1 MVPFRFEMLLP
12 VSSSPLASLLKKP
25 AVSASCNPHSCVS
38 WGSDLFLSP
47 PLSSSTRLA
56 LFYALLPKTPVPWSL
71 QWQLRSH
78 EMLYRWH
85 NNGIFSLVVAQM
97 VKHLP
102 AMQETE
108 FNRWVRKI
116 PWRRKWQP
124 TAIHLPGKFHGWRSL
139 VGYSPWG
146 RKELDTT
153 EGLHFHF
160 SRRSDWEQ
168 NIQSIF
174 PEGRWV
180 KGFGKTCS
188 LGSPSTNLQEWVTC
202 SSWDGPVWAA
212 VPPTFPHPRRLDPT
226 ARKQGVL
233 STLQGLVN
241 PRNWIRLNPQSIFFF
256 PLRIVTNFQRSL
268 FWTELIQGA
277 L

>member
-1 MVPFRFEMLLP
+1 MLLP
-12 VSSSPLASLLKKP
+12 VSSSPAAFLLKKH
-25 AVSASCNPHSCVS
+25 AVSAPYNPHSCVS

-56 LFYALLPKTPVPWSL
+56 LFYVLLPKPPGPWSL

-85 NNGIFSLVVAQM
+85 SNGIFSPVVAQT
-97 VKHLP
+97 VKRLP
-102 AMQETE
+102 AMRETG
-108 FNRWVRKI
+108 FNPWVRKI

-124 TAIHLPGKFHGWRSL
+124 TPVLLPEKFHEWRSL
-139 VGYSPWG
+139 VGYSPRG

-160 SRRSDWEQ
+160 SGRSDWEQ

-174 PEGRWV
+174 PEGRWA
-180 KGFGKTCS
+180 KGFGKMCSS

-202 SSWDGPVWAA
+202 SSWDGPMWVA
-212 VPPTFPHPRRLDPT
+212 VPPTFPHSKRLDPT
-226 ARKQGVL
+226 ARKQWVL

-241 PRNWIRLNPQSIFFF
+241 LMLNQKNNFFF
-256 PLRIVTNFQRSL
+256 FL
-268 FWTELIQGA
+268 WEY
-277 L
+277 